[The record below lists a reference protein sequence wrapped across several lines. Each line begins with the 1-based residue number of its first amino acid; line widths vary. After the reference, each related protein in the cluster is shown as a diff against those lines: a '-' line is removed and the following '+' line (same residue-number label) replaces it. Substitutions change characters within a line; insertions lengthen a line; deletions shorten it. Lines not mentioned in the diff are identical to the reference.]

1 MYTVIQWPEIQAYM
15 DIPGFRD
22 NSYLV
27 NDELVKGIE
36 DFGSSAYFVDVQWLE
51 GINYEES

>member
-1 MYTVIQWPEIQAYM
+1 M
-15 DIPGFRD
+15 G
-22 NSYLV
+22 YLV
-27 NDELVKGIE
+27 NDDKGIE